1 MFPIE
6 VATGRAYPISHRSK
20 YHIKLVSY
28 QIISRSTCVVFP
40 HLNYSS
46 QVIYTIPFYSMPII
60 AITSSYLLLVRPI
73 PVIKLYP
80 TISQLNPLILCL
92 VGCKSDIY
100 FYILMISPLC
110 PILIS
115 KLSSHMSQKTS
126 HDLT

>member
-28 QIISRSTCVVFP
+28 QIISRSTCVVLYPPKLLISGYLHYPILFHARHSYYILIFVAGKTYP
-40 HLNYSS
+40 RFVK
-46 QVIYTIPFYSMPII
+46 VIYISII
-60 AITSSYLLLVRPI
+60 
-73 PVIKLYP
+73 
-80 TISQLNPLILCL
+80 
-92 VGCKSDIY
+92 

-115 KLSSHMSQKTS
+115 KLSSQKSQKTS
-126 HDLT
+126 HDLTLKKMGTKIPTS